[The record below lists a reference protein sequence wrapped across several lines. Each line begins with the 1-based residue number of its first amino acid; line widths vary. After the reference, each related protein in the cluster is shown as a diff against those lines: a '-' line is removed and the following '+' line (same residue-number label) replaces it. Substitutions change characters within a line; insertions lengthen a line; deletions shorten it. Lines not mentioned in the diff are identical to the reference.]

1 MIKKFL
7 SQNLDFG
14 YYLIRSIDKKKK
26 FLIIF
31 PNFISL
37 IFKKTLVFDKK
48 KKSFFFIFIDNIFDY
63 DSILEIF
70 GQESYN
76 LINHRSFDELIEKYA
91 VDKSKVKVIVDC
103 GANIGCSAIYFN
115 KIVNNAKIICIEPDN
130 KNFKLLKK
138 NSRNSNFELINSAV
152 ANSITAYSTIDNKN
166 KRAIKVQET
175 IEGDNRT
182 ITIDS
187 IIQNHKKD
195 NHINFIIKIDIE
207 GFEKNLFEKNY
218 SWLFKFD
225 IIIIEIHD
233 YLFPKEYIS
242 ENFFKLIYKK
252 NENFR
257 FECILQ
263 GENLIFF
270 KR

>member
-7 SQNLDFG
+7 SQNLDYV

-31 PNFISL
+31 PNFISIIL
-37 IFKKTLVFDKK
+37 KKTLVFDKK
-48 KKSFFFIFIDNIFDY
+48 KKSFFFIFIDSIFDY

-70 GQESYN
+70 GQECYN
-76 LINHRSFDELIEKYA
+76 LINHRLFDELVEKYKF
-91 VDKSKVKVIVDC
+91 DKSKAKVIIDC
-103 GANIGCSAIYFN
+103 GANIGCSALYFN
-115 KIVNNAKIICIEPDN
+115 KIVDGAKIICIEPDN
-130 KNFKLLKK
+130 KNYKLLKK
-138 NSRNSNFELINSAV
+138 NLRYSNFELINSAV
-152 ANSITAYSTIDNKN
+152 ANSITTYSIIDNKN

-175 IEGDNRT
+175 KESNKTT
-182 ITIDS
+182 ITPDS
-187 IIQNHKKD
+187 IIQNYKKD

-218 SWLFKFD
+218 SWLFEFD

-257 FECILQ
+257 YECILQ